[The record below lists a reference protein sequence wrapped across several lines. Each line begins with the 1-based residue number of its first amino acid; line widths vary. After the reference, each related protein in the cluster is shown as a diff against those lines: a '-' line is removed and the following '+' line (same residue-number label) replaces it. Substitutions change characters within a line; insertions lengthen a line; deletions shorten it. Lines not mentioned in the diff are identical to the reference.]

1 MQILVKA
8 RLFLDGEEQ
17 FVNLTIMDNGSGFPP
32 EVLEILNDP
41 EKRMPG
47 EHMGINNV
55 EQRFSLL
62 YQKLCSFIYSN
73 MNGACVDI
81 FVPYE
86 EARQPVVDL

>member
-1 MQILVKA
+1 
-8 RLFLDGEEQ
+8 
-17 FVNLTIMDNGSGFPP
+17 
-32 EVLEILNDP
+32 
-41 EKRMPG
+41 MPG

-62 YQKLCSFIYSN
+62 YQKPCSFIYSN